1 LLGQVATV
9 VTPDTLLRWY
19 RELVAK
25 KYDGSQEHAKG
36 RPVTKA
42 DIAQLVLRMA
52 KENPTWGYTRLR
64 GALDHLGHEV
74 GRGTIQRILSDAGLE
89 PAPERGK
96 RGSWAAFLKAHAGQ
110 IAAMDFFSVEVVT
123 LQGLVRYCVL
133 VVIDITTRRVE
144 IAGIC
149 HDPYQDW
156 VKNAL
161 SALLDPVDGFLRRTR
176 YLIHDRDPLFGAA
189 VSTLLKSAGVKPVR
203 LPSKSPNLNAFAER
217 FVGSI
222 RRECLNRVIPLG
234 EGRLRELVYGYVVH
248 YHEERPP
255 QGLGN
260 RLIAA
265 EKVRVANDDGRSGAV
280 GAVHRRERLGG
291 LLSYYHREAA

>member
-1 LLGQVATV
+1 MSESECPLGHGAGERESTPRAKQRCRVERRSEQRRRLAVRAHALGRALLGQVATV

-96 RGSWAAFLKAHAGQ
+96 RGAWAAFLKAHAGQ

-133 VVIDITTRRVE
+133 VVIDITTRRV
-144 IAGIC
+144 
-149 HDPYQDW
+149 
-156 VKNAL
+156 
-161 SALLDPVDGFLRRTR
+161 
-176 YLIHDRDPLFGAA
+176 
-189 VSTLLKSAGVKPVR
+189 
-203 LPSKSPNLNAFAER
+203 
-217 FVGSI
+217 
-222 RRECLNRVIPLG
+222 
-234 EGRLRELVYGYVVH
+234 
-248 YHEERPP
+248 
-255 QGLGN
+255 
-260 RLIAA
+260 
-265 EKVRVANDDGRSGAV
+265 
-280 GAVHRRERLGG
+280 
-291 LLSYYHREAA
+291 

>member
-1 LLGQVATV
+1 MGRALLGQVATL

-25 KYDGSQEHAKG
+25 KYDGTQRAAKG
-36 RPVTKA
+36 CPVTKV
-42 DIAQLVLRMA
+42 DVAQLVVRMA
-52 KENPTWGYTRLR
+52 TENPTWGYTRLR
-64 GALDHLGHEV
+64 SALDQLGHEI

-89 PAPERGK
+89 PAPERERGK

-123 LQGLVRYCVL
+123 ARGLVRYRVL

-144 IAGIC
+144 IAGISR
-149 HDPYQDW
+149 DPHQDW

-161 SALLDPVDGFLRRTR
+161 RGLLDPADGFLRHVRF
-176 YLIHDRDPLFGAA
+176 LIHDRDPLFGGV
-189 VSTLLKSAGVKPVR
+189 VSRLLKSAAVKPVR

-234 EGRLRELVYGYVVH
+234 ERHLRELVREYVTH
-248 YHEERPP
+248 YHQERPH

-260 RLIAA
+260 RVIAA
-265 EKVRVANDDGRSGAV
+265 E
-280 GAVHRRERLGG
+280 E
-291 LLSYYHREAA
+291 

>member
-110 IAAMDFFSVEVVT
+110 IAAMDFFSVEVVCC
-123 LQGLVRYCVL
+123 R
-133 VVIDITTRRVE
+133 
-144 IAGIC
+144 
-149 HDPYQDW
+149 
-156 VKNAL
+156 
-161 SALLDPVDGFLRRTR
+161 
-176 YLIHDRDPLFGAA
+176 
-189 VSTLLKSAGVKPVR
+189 
-203 LPSKSPNLNAFAER
+203 
-217 FVGSI
+217 
-222 RRECLNRVIPLG
+222 
-234 EGRLRELVYGYVVH
+234 
-248 YHEERPP
+248 
-255 QGLGN
+255 
-260 RLIAA
+260 
-265 EKVRVANDDGRSGAV
+265 RSGRGPLPPEAPRPGSELRATRNWSGGHALRQDHGQTKRKKTRV
-280 GAVHRRERLGG
+280 FCSKATGSSTGAV
-291 LLSYYHREAA
+291 